1 MRVST
6 LPFVLGFTT
15 MDDNIQQLLIK
26 YITGNAGEDEQQYV
40 RQWIGQSGDNLE
52 YFISLKAT
60 WQDALHH
67 PGEQVVNTSQA
78 FSRLQA
84 RLQIPPAEN
93 KSENESGKQYHH
105 RRQWPRIIKVAA
117 MIAVILTAGG
127 TGIYLLFNNRQQPV
141 QQAAYEIFVP
151 KGKMKKLLLPD
162 SSEVW
167 LNAGTR
173 FGYAAGFG
181 QQKREVF
188 LEGEGYFNVRHNEKI
203 PFTVNARGYMVR
215 DIGTVFTIT
224 AYPGNKNFEAAVIEG
239 KVEVTGDLTLT
250 DKTDKVFLAPNHVL
264 KIVQNKPASGNVAL
278 APGRPGAINNTAL
291 PGKVQSL
298 VNMVPDMDSYT
309 GWKDHLLVFN
319 EETFYEVAQRLER
332 TFDVKI
338 HINSEQLAR
347 FRYTGR
353 FNKVQH
359 IEDALKIIRETTPIT
374 YRWEKDVIIISMDKK
389 QH

>member
-1 MRVST
+1 
-6 LPFVLGFTT
+6 

-26 YITGNAGEDEQQYV
+26 YITGNADEEEQQYV

-67 PGEQVVNTSQA
+67 PGGQVVNTSRA

-84 RLQIPPAEN
+84 RLQIPQAG
-93 KSENESGKQYHH
+93 NESGKQYLD
-105 RRQWPRIIKVAA
+105 RRQWRRIIKVAA
-117 MIAVILTAGG
+117 MMAVILTAGG
-127 TGIYLLFNNRQQPV
+127 TGIYLLLNNRTQPV
-141 QQAAYEIFVP
+141 QQAAYDIFVP

-224 AYPGNKNFEAAVIEG
+224 AYPGNKNFETAVIEG

-250 DKTDKVFLAPNHVL
+250 DKTDKVSLSPNQVL
-264 KIVQNKPASGNVAL
+264 RIVQDKPVQGNAAVV
-278 APGRPGAINNTAL
+278 PRPGVINKTSL
-291 PGKVQSL
+291 PIKVESL
-298 VNMVPDMDSYT
+298 VNRMPDMDSYT

-353 FNKVQH
+353 FNKVLR